1 MKLKDLSGKRFGK
14 LVAIRIGDPKIQA
27 NGKRKVRWLC
37 KCDCG
42 NQTQVL
48 TSLLNPE
55 GTKSCGCLRVETNS
69 THGLRGNYL
78 ERLYRNMIQRCRSKK
93 RHNSAQYS
101 HVSVCERW
109 LSSIENFIADIPAR
123 PSEAH
128 SLDRIDGTKGY
139 EPANVRWATRYE
151 QANNMKNNVRIEMH
165 GENLTLKQW
174 ERKLGVCAST
184 FHNYAKKRGV
194 SKEDAVREYCK
205 RKNFPLGKQSEID
218 TPPPPV

>member
-1 MKLKDLSGKRFGK
+1 MKYLTGQQFGK
-14 LVAIRIGDPKIQA
+14 LTVIKIGEPKIQPS
-27 NGKRKVRWLC
+27 GKRKVRWLC
-37 KCDCG
+37 ECECG

-101 HVSVCERW
+101 HVTVCDRW
-109 LSSIENFIADIPAR
+109 LASIDNFLADIPQR
-123 PSEAH
+123 PSPEH
-128 SLDRIDGTKGY
+128 TFDRIDGTKGY
-139 EPANVRWATRYE
+139 EPGNVRWATLIE
-151 QANNMKNNVRIEMH
+151 QANNKKSNVWIEMH
-165 GENLTLKQW
+165 GEKLTLRGW
-174 ERKLGVCAST
+174 EQKLGVCQST

-194 SKEDAVREYCK
+194 SKEEAVREYCK